1 MSSDPVRMFG
11 DIHWKKAWKRR
22 GGAAGFVLKV
32 KGEGEKIPD
41 RGPRRGLRE
50 DDFFPLGEADP

>member
-1 MSSDPVRMFG
+1 MPD
-11 DIHWKKAWKRR
+11 KLKRR
-22 GGAAGFVLKV
+22 GGAAGFALKV

-41 RGPRRGLRE
+41 RAIARE